1 MMSKTVIAIF
11 EDDKV
16 DRFVYR
22 KLFQGF
28 EDRIDLFV
36 FDNPEKG
43 MAMATNIQFDVV
55 FIDVHF
61 WDNFGGLSILKRL
74 KEISQNDF
82 IAVAMTSL
90 LQEGDL
96 EQAMQAGFS
105 MCLEKPISFQTLF
118 PLQGN
123 FSKRSD
129 Q

>member
-43 MAMATNIQFDVV
+43 MAMARNIQFDVV

-61 WDNFGGLSILKRL
+61 WDNFGGLPILKRL

-123 FSKRSD
+123 CSKRSD